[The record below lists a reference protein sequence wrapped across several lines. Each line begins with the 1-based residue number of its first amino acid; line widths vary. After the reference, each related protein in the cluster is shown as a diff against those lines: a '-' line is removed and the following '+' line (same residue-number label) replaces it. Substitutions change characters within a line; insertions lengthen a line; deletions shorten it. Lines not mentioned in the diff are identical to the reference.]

1 LLFIQVGFAQT
12 AALGAFVQRGNSERV
27 LCTCLLAARCKDAT
41 IVNFLMAVSSARCKD
56 ATSIFW

>member
-1 LLFIQVGFAQT
+1 
-12 AALGAFVQRGNSERV
+12 V

-56 ATSIFW
+56 ATSFFW